1 MKYTLLIFT
10 LLYCSIWSISQ
21 EKLSLKQAIDKALE
35 NNYQIKLVKTNQESA
50 RLQNN
55 WYSAGFSPTFSLN
68 VGDNANIADNSN
80 NPFTFFPGN
89 VFSNNLK
96 LSVDMNW
103 TIFNGFG
110 IRISKTKLEQLEEQ
124 TNGNAIVVIEN
135 TIYDVIIAYYTAI
148 VQKRKL
154 NVVENLLNFS
164 KQKLSY
170 FKLKSNLGTNSSFD
184 LLEFEN
190 QVLSDSTNLLVQKLA
205 LKNAKRNLNLLMAES
220 IESDYILTDK
230 LEFTTTNLKY
240 EKLLQMMKMSN
251 QNLKNQYINLEL
263 QDLEI
268 KAKKTAYYPVVTLN
282 LGYSPSSSYI
292 KLLGNQNQDVNTSAI
307 NYYGGINA
315 NYILFNGWNKKRAV
329 EISKI
334 QYKTAELQVK
344 ELELKLAHQL
354 KGIIELYNTQI
365 QIEEMSFKM
374 VKHAEKLWE
383 LGKEKYNLGLI
394 NVFNLNDIKTSYQ
407 RSVLS
412 YFDQLFNALKSHY
425 DLLRITGQISQ
436 EYTS

>member
-21 EKLSLKQAIDKALE
+21 EKLSLKQAIDKGLE

-68 VGDNANIADNSN
+68 VGDNANIANNSN

-292 KLLGNQNQDVNTSAI
+292 KLLGNQNQDVNQVPLIITGASMLI
-307 NYYGGINA
+307 IFYLMVGI
-315 NYILFNGWNKKRAV
+315 KK
-329 EISKI
+329 EP
-334 QYKTAELQVK
+334 
-344 ELELKLAHQL
+344 LK
-354 KGIIELYNTQI
+354 
-365 QIEEMSFKM
+365 F
-374 VKHAEKLWE
+374 
-383 LGKEKYNLGLI
+383 
-394 NVFNLNDIKTSYQ
+394 
-407 RSVLS
+407 
-412 YFDQLFNALKSHY
+412 LKSNIK
-425 DLLRITGQISQ
+425 LPNFRLRN
-436 EYTS
+436 